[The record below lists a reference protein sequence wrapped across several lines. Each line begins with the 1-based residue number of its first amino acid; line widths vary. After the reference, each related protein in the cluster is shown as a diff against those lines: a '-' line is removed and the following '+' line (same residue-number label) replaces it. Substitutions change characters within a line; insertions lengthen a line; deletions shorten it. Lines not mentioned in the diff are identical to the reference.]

1 MAATDTRIPVTVLT
15 GFLGAGKTT
24 LLNRILTEKHGK
36 RIAVIE
42 NEFGEIGVDNEL
54 VIQADEEIFEM
65 NNGCICCTVRGDLI
79 RILGQLLKRRDKFD
93 YILVETTGLADPGPV
108 AQTFFGD
115 AEMKE
120 AFRLDG
126 IVTLVDAKHISL
138 HLHDAPEAK
147 EQIAFADR
155 ILLNKCDL
163 VSESELADLEYRI
176 HAINAVAQIHRTTK
190 ANLPVAQVIDIHA
203 FDLDHKLTLD
213 GDFLKKELPFE
224 WSGAYY
230 LDKGEHTL
238 CLEAGPDPM
247 MGVVLL
253 QLDSHDEHE
262 GHDRQHGHEQGHHG
276 HHHGHGSGHDHGAKG
291 HCDHDQDHG
300 QDHDHDHGQDH
311 DHKHGD
317 GHSCHGGL
325 HGSLHAAEETAEEVF
340 AKIAKSVRSGGS
352 IEPGK
357 TLYKLMLGEDG
368 TSVRVQISAHGH
380 YALFTQH
387 GLGEFNGRLLKGNL
401 AVEPAH
407 VHEHGGHHH
416 DHEHDETVSS
426 VGIEERRELDPKRLN
441 AWLSELLQSN
451 GQDIFRMKGILN
463 LKGQSRRFVFQ
474 GVHMLFEGQ
483 PDRDWRAEEPRKSQ
497 LVFIGRNLD
506 REALN
511 AGFRRCLA

>member
-300 QDHDHDHGQDH
+300 QDHDH
-311 DHKHGD
+311 KHGD